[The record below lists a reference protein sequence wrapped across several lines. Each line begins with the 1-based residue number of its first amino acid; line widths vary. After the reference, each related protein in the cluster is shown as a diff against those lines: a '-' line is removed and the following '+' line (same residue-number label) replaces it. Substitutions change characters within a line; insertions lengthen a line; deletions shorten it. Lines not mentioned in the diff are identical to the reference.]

1 MRRIALCVAWL
12 VGCGASASL
21 HAPTATT
28 SDNRGRVATSP
39 RPEEHPSAV
48 PPTAPPPPPA
58 LPVSRT
64 DPTSIP
70 SDPALASAAALY
82 GQLVASPISLVT
94 PSPDTATG
102 IQEVIANIQA
112 ASAIATDI
120 GRACAPIESPRGAS
134 QVAALLL
141 HADAY
146 DLLASRVVHATLPVP
161 DDLARQLAP
170 ASPDVRAEIEHQYH
184 DRIAAAL
191 VDQVRPVHCMAAV
204 LYRRVLTIDSTNARA
219 IAQLAAYG
227 DAFVRSCD

>member
-1 MRRIALCVAWL
+1 MLMLGAQKVSPKNASWSFSRIAWL
-12 VGCGASASL
+12 YLARASVEMVW
-21 HAPTATT
+21 PIWCT
-28 SDNRGRVATSP
+28 S
-39 RPEEHPSAV
+39 
-48 PPTAPPPPPA
+48 
-58 LPVSRT
+58 
-64 DPTSIP
+64 
-70 SDPALASAAALY
+70 
-82 GQLVASPISLVT
+82 
-94 PSPDTATG
+94 
-102 IQEVIANIQA
+102 
-112 ASAIATDI
+112 
-120 GRACAPIESPRGAS
+120 GAS